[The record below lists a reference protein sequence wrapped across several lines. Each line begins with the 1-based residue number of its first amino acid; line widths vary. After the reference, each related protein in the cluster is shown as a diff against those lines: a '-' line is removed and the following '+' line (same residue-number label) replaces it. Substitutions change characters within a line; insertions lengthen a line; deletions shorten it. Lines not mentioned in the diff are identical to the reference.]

1 MAAFPDRQDGMIYLT
16 EGGQETEVMY
26 KHGFELPEF
35 SMYPLLDDPAAVDT
49 MRRMYEACLEVAAR
63 NGTGIVLGG
72 LDYRASPD
80 WAARLGYSVQELADF
95 QMRAIEF
102 LRSTAEPFQGRIPS
116 LLIAGTVG
124 PRGDAYLGGE
134 TMDAVE
140 AERYHGEQVA
150 TLARAD
156 VDLVE
161 AMTFNNVPEAIGVA
175 RAAARWDVPASISF
189 TLDSSSRLSSGPS
202 LRDAI
207 EMVDDATGDQRPAF
221 YGINCSHPYE
231 FIPAIGP
238 GDWFERVRC
247 LRPNAAMMDK
257 VELCTLGHLEEGDPP
272 GLGVIMGDLA
282 SRHPHIDIW
291 GGCCGTWDVH
301 LEAIA
306 RNVIQRRSTSSTSPS
321 SPAREP

>member
-1 MAAFPDRQDGMIYLT
+1 MAAFPDRQDGLIYLT

-49 MRRMYEACLEVAAR
+49 MQRMYEACLEVAAS

-80 WAARLGYSVQELADF
+80 WAAKLGYSTEVLADF
-95 QMRAIEF
+95 QLRAIDF
-102 LRSTAEPFQGRIPS
+102 LRGVAAPFGARIPS
-116 LLIAGTVG
+116 LLFAGTVG
-124 PRGDAYLGGE
+124 PRGDAYTGGAE
-134 TMDAVE
+134 MDAGE
-140 AERYHGEQVA
+140 AERYHGIQLA
-150 TLARAD
+150 TLARAG

-175 RAAARWDVPASISF
+175 RAAAGCGLPASISF

-202 LRDAI
+202 LREAI
-207 EMVDDATGDQRPAF
+207 EMVDDASGEQRPAF
-221 YGINCSHPYE
+221 YGINCSHPHE
-231 FIPAIGP
+231 FLPAIEP

-257 VELCTLGHLEEGDPP
+257 VELCSLGHLEEGDPP
-272 GLGVIMGDLA
+272 GLGAIMGDLA
-282 SRHPHIDIW
+282 VRYPHIDIW

-306 RNVIQRRSTSSTSPS
+306 RNVIERRS
-321 SPAREP
+321 A